1 MKKLNAYTIY
11 MTLVAISALC
21 FSIAFT
27 TSAIYRFE
35 MAQLNPLQL
44 VLVGTVLEASVF
56 LFEIPTGIVAD
67 IYSRRL
73 SVIIG
78 YALIGVGLMV
88 EGMWP
93 LFSTILLAQAIW
105 GIGYTF
111 TSGALDAWLADEL
124 GEERLPQIYLRGSQ
138 FRQVA
143 SFIGIFIGV
152 GIATFRLN
160 IPMLVGGSGLLGLA
174 IFLWFL
180 MPESGFS
187 PAPEDERET
196 WQTMKKTFTASL
208 HSIRARPL
216 LITILGITL
225 IYGLY
230 SEAADRLWEAHFL
243 ENFNLPPLGTWDTLY
258 WFAIINGAVMLI
270 SLGVVEWVKRRND
283 QMGHQQTTIP
293 MLIVLSAGLSLG
305 LIFFGLATNFAIALA
320 AYGAF
325 AVMRS
330 TLHPIYSAWINRGI
344 DSKVRATVLSTIGQ
358 MDAIGQTVGGPILG
372 ATATQ
377 FGLRVANVVAGLVIT
392 PVVALYLRAARQ
404 EEKG

>member
-93 LFSTILLAQAIW
+93 L
-105 GIGYTF
+105 
-111 TSGALDAWLADEL
+111 LDAWLADEL